1 MRVKKEG
8 HVLLRPFKCKAM
20 HGNTWI
26 RIKMEDQEGGGLKRR
41 IRIKLK
47 IRAIFDSDPLY
58 TNTL

>member
-1 MRVKKEG
+1 
-8 HVLLRPFKCKAM
+8 M

-41 IRIKLK
+41 IRIKLM